1 MIVDAQDTLGPGFR
15 LSIFTSAFSQH
26 FLPVLT
32 VRLLRVFSDRAAGGD
47 RVRIEASDMCT
58 MTTIKALDRQLGG
71 SKIARKRWRAVETN
85 PSSSDLFV
93 GVWDDVIRMEWHA
106 IGGKDD

>member
-1 MIVDAQDTLGPGFR
+1 
-15 LSIFTSAFSQH
+15 
-26 FLPVLT
+26 
-32 VRLLRVFSDRAAGGD
+32 
-47 RVRIEASDMCT
+47 